1 MQEAGL
7 DGARY
12 ESRLLGTMG
21 LNIGEAPADLRPL

>member
-1 MQEAGL
+1 MREAGL

-21 LNIGEAPADLRPL
+21 LNVAEAPAAARPL